1 MRWREEIDELHR
13 FFEAYFLG
21 TESSIERAE
30 AVFAPEFSFVGA
42 SGTESDRDNTL
53 QMIRDG
59 HAHTSNLTITT
70 SDHRLVLQT
79 ADVIV
84 ATYIEHHQL
93 SEGINHRLSTVVFVP
108 DPTAP
113 NGLLWKHVH
122 ETWIT

>member
-1 MRWREEIDELHR
+1 MRWREEVDELHQ

-30 AVFAPEFSFVGA
+30 AVFAPEFRFVSV
-42 SGTESDRDNTL
+42 SGIDSDRASTL
-53 QMIRDG
+53 QMITDG

-70 SDHRLVLQT
+70 SDHRLILHTDEVL
-79 ADVIV
+79 V

-93 SEGINHRLSTVVFVP
+93 SEGANHRLSTVVFVP
-108 DPTAP
+108 DATAP
-113 NGLLWKHVH
+113 NGLQWKHVH